1 MQASSTQWPDQPSLA
16 GRRILIV
23 EDEYYLADDLEQTLR
38 GLGAEIAGPVGE
50 VREALHIL
58 AGEGAIDGAVLDINL
73 RNELIF
79 PVAREL
85 RARAVPFVFTSGYD
99 KIPGGEFADV
109 PLWEKPIDVTR
120 MARWLANMIHTY

>member
-1 MQASSTQWPDQPSLA
+1 
-16 GRRILIV
+16 
-23 EDEYYLADDLEQTLR
+23 
-38 GLGAEIAGPVGE
+38 
-50 VREALHIL
+50 
-58 AGEGAIDGAVLDINL
+58 VLDINL